1 MSKITT
7 VKFTTIFLIICIYL
21 ICVSAPAEALSAR
34 HHLINA
40 GKNFFKMVV
49 SPFKGVLVS
58 GPQNVH
64 KAYVDEISQ
73 PEEPELR
80 HHLFGIWRAPG
91 EELKGTVD
99 GIVDTFKYGGN
110 CLKEII
116 SIPFSD

>member
-1 MSKITT
+1 MKKVRFI
-7 VKFTTIFLIICIYL
+7 TIFLIIYIIFVYL
-21 ICVSAPAEALSAR
+21 SIPAEALSAR

-40 GKNFFKMVV
+40 GKDFFKMVI
-49 SPFKGVLVS
+49 SPFKGVLVT
-58 GPQNVH
+58 GPKNIHQ
-64 KAYVDEISQ
+64 AYTDEVSQ
-73 PEEPELR
+73 PEKPELR

-99 GIVDTFKYGGN
+99 GIVNAFKYGGD